1 MDKIIS
7 DINKILNKNYP
18 LNISF
23 NKIDTLSH
31 FWIQSND
38 TRKFLLI
45 NINIDG
51 LILNVQY
58 KNYQIIKGPVLKQKI
73 LVTIIKSR
81 EITDQNND
89 CQLTQE
95 ERDAIAFRKYQQL
108 NQLILNNLQDEIE
121 EKYNKKEEILSLN
134 MVQITMDFNELSK
147 RISDMNNP
155 EFWL

>member
-1 MDKIIS
+1 MNS
-7 DINKILNKNYP
+7 
-18 LNISF
+18 
-23 NKIDTLSH
+23 
-31 FWIQSND
+31 SNV
-38 TRKFLLI
+38 T
-45 NINIDG
+45 
-51 LILNVQY
+51 Q
-58 KNYQIIKGPVLKQKI
+58 NYQIIKGPVLKQKI
-73 LVTIIKSR
+73 LATIIKSR

-121 EKYNKKEEILSLN
+121 ERYNKKEEILSLN